1 MQMCKTLLY
10 FDIPR
15 TVSVLRI
22 LQRYQQQ
29 RLTMDDK
36 LLGPFFFFFEKYK
49 LLGPKYGPRVVFWSV
64 LRLNWVP
71 IPPFPCNCFL
81 FLLTK

>member
-36 LLGPFFFFFEKYK
+36 LLGLFFFFEKYK
-49 LLGPKYGPRVVFWSV
+49 LLGPKYGP
-64 LRLNWVP
+64 
-71 IPPFPCNCFL
+71 
-81 FLLTK
+81 T

>member
-15 TVSVLRI
+15 TVCVLRI

-36 LLGPFFFFFEKYK
+36 LLGPFFF
-49 LLGPKYGPRVVFWSV
+49 LLRSINY
-64 LRLNWVP
+64 
-71 IPPFPCNCFL
+71 
-81 FLLTK
+81 

>member
-36 LLGPFFFFFEKYK
+36 LLGPFFFF
-49 LLGPKYGPRVVFWSV
+49 
-64 LRLNWVP
+64 
-71 IPPFPCNCFL
+71 
-81 FLLTK
+81 

>member
-36 LLGPFFFFFEKYK
+36 LLGLFFFF
-49 LLGPKYGPRVVFWSV
+49 
-64 LRLNWVP
+64 
-71 IPPFPCNCFL
+71 
-81 FLLTK
+81 

>member
-36 LLGPFFFFFEKYK
+36 LLGP
-49 LLGPKYGPRVVFWSV
+49 KYGPRVVFWSV

-81 FLLTK
+81 FWLTK

>member
-15 TVSVLRI
+15 TVSMLRI

-29 RLTMDDK
+29 RLMMDDI
-36 LLGPFFFFFEKYK
+36 
-49 LLGPKYGPRVVFWSV
+49 LGPKYGPQVVFWSIQQKKKVVFWNV
-64 LRLNWVP
+64 L
-71 IPPFPCNCFL
+71 
-81 FLLTK
+81 